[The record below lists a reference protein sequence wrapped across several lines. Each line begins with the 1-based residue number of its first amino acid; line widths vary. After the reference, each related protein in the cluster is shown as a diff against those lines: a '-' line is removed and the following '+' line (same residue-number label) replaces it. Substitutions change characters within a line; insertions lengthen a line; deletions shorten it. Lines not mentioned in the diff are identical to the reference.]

1 MTGLGSRALLLV
13 ATGCLPLPLAAVV
26 SQSFQVSASVV
37 AGCLVVGGVSN
48 YGSLDFGSRSALST
62 ATVQVLLTAG
72 VQLQCTPGVTLNMTV
87 DGGQHNNSNGRQMQL
102 GSGSARVGY
111 ALFRDAAYS
120 QSLGIGQSVAVTYSD
135 ANNIRLPIYG
145 QVVLPGNQP
154 GGTYSDVLQVQLS
167 W

>member
-1 MTGLGSRALLLV
+1 MNAVPQLKQARAQND
-13 ATGCLPLPLAAVV
+13 PAAI
-26 SQSFQVSASVV
+26 QAW
-37 AGCLVVGGVSN
+37 GEG
-48 YGSLDFGSRSALST
+48 
-62 ATVQVLLTAG
+62 
-72 VQLQCTPGVTLNMTV
+72 
-87 DGGQHNNSNGRQMQL
+87 
-102 GSGSARVGY
+102 GSARVAY
-111 ALFRDAAYS
+111 SLFRDAAYS